1 MFLFQFL
8 NFLNFLKAISI
19 CTEILKIVNSNKK
32 FLIERN
38 NLNLLLLFACSF
50 YVYDNSKIIKNIFP
64 TLLSNSQ
71 FYICFKFILKTLK

>member
-19 CTEILKIVNSNKK
+19 CTEILKIVNCKK

-38 NLNLLLLFACSF
+38 NLNLLILFAYSF

>member
-19 CTEILKIVNSNKK
+19 CTEILKIVNSKK

-71 FYICFKFILKTLK
+71 FYICFKSILKTLK

>member
-8 NFLNFLKAISI
+8 NFLNWKAISI
-19 CTEILKIVNSNKK
+19 CTEILKIVNSKK

-71 FYICFKFILKTLK
+71 FYICFKSILKTLK